1 MFNRHKFA
9 SSYLQK
15 FGKDYEKSI
24 EGFSPDEQIY
34 ITDTLLAVLE
44 CYKESPVNY
53 KGAQKTH
60 EELLKKYRSRLKNY
74 NNMGIP
80 SYFTEESLKHL
91 ELQYDLNVDDAGDA
105 ENFFTEEER
114 QKFLAHAGSFL
125 NQHKKM
131 LYLHTEPEKAEK
143 AELSGTIKTKGKHKR
158 ELGDRLTKL
167 NQEQTALLIYCL
179 QKGKLI
185 LKDEDL
191 NNKEAGQAFS
201 ILTGFSA
208 DTLRQ
213 NLGKTELKRITT
225 KKNIDAVHAVLTSL
239 TILIDKEIKPDK

>member
-15 FGKDYEKSI
+15 FGKEYEKSL
-24 EGFSPDEQIY
+24 EGFSPDEQIR

-53 KGAQKTH
+53 IGAQKTH

-74 NNMGIP
+74 NNLGIP

-105 ENFFTEEER
+105 ENFFTEDER
-114 QKFLAHAGSFL
+114 QKFLTHAGGFL
-125 NQHKKM
+125 NQQKKM
-131 LYLHTEPEKAEK
+131 LYLHTEPEKAE
-143 AELSGTIKTKGKHKR
+143 LSGAVKTKGKHKR

-167 NQEQTALLIYCL
+167 NQEQTALLIYAL
-179 QKGKLI
+179 QKGRII

-213 NLGKTELKRITT
+213 NLGKTELKRIIT
-225 KKNIDAVHAVLTSL
+225 KKNMDAVHAALTNL